1 MFIRDVRHGARSLRG
16 QPALTAVAVLSLA
29 LGLAAATGATSVL
42 DAVGFRPPAVTAPET
57 LVRVQ
62 TSQRHERS
70 VSLSWADY
78 QSFQERVQSL
88 TSLAAFGLKGG
99 GLSGPEA
106 PPEVVMLTVTSAEYF
121 STLGV
126 SPAHGRAYGPADL
139 TPGTTPP
146 IVISDRLWHRRF
158 GGAPDVIGRTVM
170 LNGSVCVVRGIL
182 PPEFTGLLP
191 LAPDIWVPYDVWRA
205 GMPGARATSPR
216 DERWLTVVGRLPTP
230 ATDEGLP
237 RAQAELAVI
246 AASLSGAY
254 PETNADQT
262 VQVVPE
268 LTVRRNGLV
277 TVAMLLW
284 GVVGL
289 VLLVACANVA
299 GLLLGRG
306 EQRRREMAIRVALG
320 AGRGQLIRQ
329 LLTESLLLA
338 GLGCGGGLLLGYWL
352 VRSLPGLLPTLAFP
366 LGLHFPFDLRVI
378 AITMSAAIGTVLVF
392 GLGPAFTAARS
403 GIASAARTPAGDGAT
418 RRWSARHVLV
428 VAQIAVS
435 FVLLLSGAVFVR
447 AFRHA
452 QHIDPGFQVRPML
465 LVTMAPAVVGY
476 DSARTRTFFLELVT
490 RAAAQPGVLQVGLAR
505 RIPLDANGGGA
516 VRQVTPPDGRA
527 LPDGA
532 RLQIRYTS
540 VSANYFSMMGTH
552 VRAGRVFTDGD
563 TEASQKVVVINETMA
578 RRYWPTGAAV
588 GRSLHVEGIG
598 ECVVVGVVQDGKYR
612 SLYEDPDP
620 YLFFPLAQVPS
631 GELTLMV
638 RTDADPVAGAH
649 AIREVLRTLDPRMP
663 FMQVLTLEEHARFG
677 SYETRVASIVLGYLG
692 GVGLVLSLTGLY
704 GVVTF
709 VVARRTREIGIRM
722 ALGAR
727 PLDIFRNVLAR
738 SLTLAGVGAGAGAV
752 LGWIATRGMAHSMY
766 GINPGE
772 PLMFLVT
779 GLLLILVSAGASMWP
794 ARRAMR
800 VNPVTALRSE

>member
-1 MFIRDVRHGARSLRG
+1 MFVRDVKHGARSLRG

-62 TSQRHERS
+62 MSQRHERS
-70 VSLSWADY
+70 VSVSWADY
-78 QSFQERVQSL
+78 QSLQGRVQSL
-88 TSLAAFGLKGG
+88 ASLTAFGLKGG

-126 SPAHGRAYGPADL
+126 SPAHGRAYGPTDIA
-139 TPGTTPP
+139 PGTTPP

-158 GGAPDVIGRTVM
+158 GGAPDVVGRTVM
-170 LNGSVCVVRGIL
+170 LNNSVAVVLGVL
-182 PPEFTGLLP
+182 PPEFTGLVP

-205 GMPGARATSPR
+205 GMPGARAASPR
-216 DERWLTVVGRLPTP
+216 DERWLTVVGRLP
-230 ATDEGLP
+230 AQAADEGLQ
-237 RAQAELAVI
+237 RAEAELKVI
-246 AASLSGAY
+246 AASLAGAY

-262 VQVVPE
+262 VQVLPE

-284 GVVGL
+284 MVVGL

-320 AGRGQLIRQ
+320 AGRGQLVRQ

-366 LGLHFPFDLRVI
+366 LGLYFPFDLRVI
-378 AITMSAAIGTVLVF
+378 AITISAAIGTVLVF

-403 GIASAARTPAGDGAT
+403 GIASAARTPVGDRAT
-418 RRWSARHVLV
+418 RGWSARHVLV

-452 QHIDPGFQVRPML
+452 QHVDPGFQVRPML

-476 DSARTRTFFLELVT
+476 NGARARAFFRELVT
-490 RAAAQPGVLQVGLAR
+490 RVAAQPGVLQVGLAR

-527 LPDGA
+527 QPDGA
-532 RLQIRYTS
+532 RLEIRYTS

-552 VRAGRVFTDGD
+552 VRAGRAFTDDD

-578 RRYWPTGAAV
+578 RRYWPTGAV
-588 GRSLHVEGIG
+588 GRSVRVDGVG

-612 SLYEDPDP
+612 SLYEDPDA
-620 YLFFPLAQVPS
+620 YMFFPLEQVPS

-638 RTDADPVAGAH
+638 RTDVDPAAGAQ
-649 AIREVLRTLDPRMP
+649 ALREVLRTLDPRMP

-677 SYETRVASIVLGYLG
+677 SYETRVASTVLGYLG

-727 PLDIFRNVLAR
+727 PRDVFRNVLIR

-752 LGWIATRGMAHSMY
+752 LGWLGTRGLARSMY
-766 GINPGE
+766 GINPAE
-772 PLMFLVT
+772 PIMFIAT
-779 GLLLILVSAGASMWP
+779 GLLLILVSAGASVWP